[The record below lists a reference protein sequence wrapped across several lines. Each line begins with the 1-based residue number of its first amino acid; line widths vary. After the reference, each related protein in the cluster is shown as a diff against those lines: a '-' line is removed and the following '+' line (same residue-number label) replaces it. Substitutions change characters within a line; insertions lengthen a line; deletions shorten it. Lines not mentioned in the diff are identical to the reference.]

1 MLGLTDEFCGACRPG
16 HFDGVTSVVT
26 RLFSIVQPEVA
37 VFGQKDYQQQLI
49 IRRMVEDLSL
59 PIQII
64 VGPTLRESDGL
75 AMSSRNSYL
84 NVDERRIAPILYQVL
99 RKIAEN
105 LRAGERNY
113 NRLEDRATRSLAE
126 SSFRP
131 EYFAV
136 RHALDLREPDL
147 NCNAF
152 VVLAAVR
159 LGTARLIDNIV
170 LGGNLN
176 SNELDG

>member
-1 MLGLTDEFCGACRPG
+1 
-16 HFDGVTSVVT
+16 
-26 RLFSIVQPEVA
+26 
-37 VFGQKDYQQQLI
+37 
-49 IRRMVEDLSL
+49 
-59 PIQII
+59 
-64 VGPTLRESDGL
+64 
-75 AMSSRNSYL
+75 MSSRNSYL
-84 NVDERRIAPILYQVL
+84 SDEERQIAPILYQVL
-99 RKIAEN
+99 REVAEN

-113 NRLEDRATRSLAE
+113 KQLEDRATQSLAE
-126 SSFRP
+126 SRFRP

-136 RHALDLREPDL
+136 RQALNLREPDL